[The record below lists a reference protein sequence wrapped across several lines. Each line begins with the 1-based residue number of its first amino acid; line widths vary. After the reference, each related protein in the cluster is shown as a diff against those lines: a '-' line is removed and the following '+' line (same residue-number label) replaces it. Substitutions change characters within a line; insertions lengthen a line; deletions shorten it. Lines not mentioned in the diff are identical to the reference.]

1 MNGLFDFFGR
11 VLRGVLRLVLVLAA
25 LVFVFSLL
33 LAALVVVVAV
43 SLWALLTGR
52 KPAPAVVFSRFRQTS
67 QRYTQGVWP
76 NGAGGVRRPMGDV
89 VDVQATEVPDAPAPA
104 REPGSRSGPDTMAQ
118 LTGPQP
124 LSLPCRHR
132 PGAAPARPR
141 TRRCAAGR

>member
-25 LVFVFSLL
+25 LAFVFSLL
-33 LAALVVVVAV
+33 LVALVAVLVV

-76 NGAGGVRRPMGDV
+76 GGAGGVRRPMGDV
-89 VDVQATEVPDAPAPA
+89 VDVEATEVPDAPAA
-104 REPGSRSGPDTMAQ
+104 SREQGSRSGPDTV
-118 LTGPQP
+118 
-124 LSLPCRHR
+124 
-132 PGAAPARPR
+132 ARVIN
-141 TRRCAAGR
+141 

>member
-25 LVFVFSLL
+25 LAFVFSLL
-33 LAALVVVVAV
+33 LVALVAVLGV

-76 NGAGGVRRPMGDV
+76 GGAGGVRQPMGDV
-89 VDVQATEVPDAPAPA
+89 VDVEATEVPDASAPSA
-104 REPGSRSGPDTMAQ
+104 GRDAAAPRSGPDTMARV
-118 LTGPQP
+118 L
-124 LSLPCRHR
+124 R
-132 PGAAPARPR
+132 
-141 TRRCAAGR
+141 